1 MLTPIAMPAR
11 RRAPRAPALAF
22 ALAFAFAVTDALPA
36 AADEGKWMPQQ
47 VPVLADTLRA
57 LGFEGDPQ
65 AFADLT
71 GQPMGAIVSLGYCTA
86 SFVSPDGLLAT
97 NHHCVT
103 GPLQYNST
111 PERNLLVDGFLARTR
126 EDELPAGPGE
136 KVWVTTSVKDVTEEI
151 TGKLD
156 PRLDDRARHDL
167 IERRVKARTAACE
180 APGGLRCRVES
191 YFEGLQ
197 YFEIAQLEIPDV
209 RLVYA
214 PAEGIGNFG
223 GEADNW
229 RWPRHTGDWSFLR
242 AYVGPDG
249 RPAPH
254 AKANV
259 PYKPR
264 RWLPVEPAGVKEGD
278 LVFVT
283 GYPGITYR
291 LATYGEVKAAVEWTF
306 PRTIRTYHEQ
316 IGILDELGTRDPA
329 LKIKAAGRWQG
340 LNNTLT
346 NRKGMLEG
354 LLRRGLLSQKEA
366 REKRLAAW
374 IAAEPA
380 RQQEYGAVL
389 PALDALQAEAE
400 KTRERDAV
408 LAQLLGPSPTRAG
421 ASPLLHAAH
430 VAYRLSIEKAKAK
443 DEEREA
449 GYQQRDF
456 DRIRE
461 AQERAQRSLDPR
473 LDRALLGYW
482 MRHAAALPAGQRL
495 GGLDKSAGLTPGM
508 LKADSDRAIEAYLD
522 RLVAGTRLTDKDA
535 RLALLEAKPAEIA
548 ASRDSFVELALVLHP
563 LDRAVRDAEARRAG
577 AASRVRPRY
586 AKALVAE
593 AGGLVAPDANGTL
606 RVTFGQVKARP
617 NAADGVDWRAFTTL
631 AGIEQKHTGE
641 GEFDAP
647 DAQLA
652 AIKAL
657 RAGKASRYVAPELGD
672 VPVDFLSTLDI
683 TGGNSGSPT
692 LDAKGAFVGLVFD
705 GTFDTVAS
713 DYVYDTLRTR
723 SIHADVRYLLWTMSE
738 VDGARHLVEEMG
750 VR

>member
-1 MLTPIAMPAR
+1 MKTPERRLASAVLSLATTLAVATPA
-11 RRAPRAPALAF
+11 
-22 ALAFAFAVTDALPA
+22 V
-36 AADEGKWMPQQ
+36 ADEGKWMPQQ
-47 VPVLADTLRA
+47 VPALAAQLRG

-86 SFVSPDGLLAT
+86 SFVSPDGLMAT

-111 PERNLLVDGFLARTR
+111 PERNLLVDGFLAGTR
-126 EDELPAGPGE
+126 EEERPAGPGE
-136 KVWVTTSVKDVTEEI
+136 KVWVTTSVRDVSEEI
-151 TGKLD
+151 TGKID
-156 PRLDDRARHDL
+156 ARLDDRARHDL
-167 IERRVKARTAACE
+167 IERRVKQRTAACE
-180 APGGLRCRVES
+180 AGGLRCRVES
-191 YFEGLQ
+191 FFEGLQ

-249 RPAPH
+249 RPAAY

-259 PYKPR
+259 PYRPK
-264 RWLPVEPAGVKEGD
+264 RWLPVQPAGVAEGD

-283 GYPGITYR
+283 GYPGVTYR
-291 LATYGEVKAAVEWTF
+291 LATFAEVKEAVEWTF
-306 PRTIRTYHEQ
+306 PRTIRTYQEQ
-316 IGILDELGTRDPA
+316 IDILDALGAKDPA

-340 LNNTLT
+340 LYNTLT
-346 NRKGMLEG
+346 NRKGMIEG
-354 LLRRGLLSQKEA
+354 LLRKGLLGQKEA

-374 IAAEPA
+374 IAADPA
-380 RQQEYGAVL
+380 RQQEFGAVL
-389 PALDALQAEAE
+389 PALDALTAEAG

-430 VAYRLSIEKAKAK
+430 VAYRLSIEKAKAS
-443 DEEREA
+443 DEERDA
-449 GYQQRDF
+449 GYQQRDLA
-456 DRIRE
+456 RIRE
-461 AQERAQRSLDPR
+461 AQERAQRSLDTR

-482 MRHAAALPAGQRL
+482 MRHAAALPADQRL
-495 GGLDKSAGLTPGM
+495 VGLDKLAGLTPGM
-508 LKADSDRAIEAYLD
+508 SKADSDRAIETYLD
-522 RLVAGTRLTDKDA
+522 RLVAGTRLTDVGVRLGLLDA
-535 RLALLEAKPAEIA
+535 KTAEIA
-548 ASRDSFVELALVLHP
+548 ASRDTFVELALALHP
-563 LDRAVRDAEARRAG
+563 LDQAVRDAEARRAG

-586 AKALVAE
+586 AKALLAE
-593 AGGLVAPDANGTL
+593 AGGLVSPDANLTL

-652 AIKAL
+652 AIRAL
-657 RAGKASRYVAPELGD
+657 RAGKSSRYVVPELGD
-672 VPVDFLSTLDI
+672 VPVDFLSTVDI

-692 LDAKGAFVGLVFD
+692 LNARGEFVGLVFD
-705 GTFDTVAS
+705 GTYDTVAS
-713 DYVYDTLRTR
+713 DYVFDTVRTR

-738 VDGARHLVEEMG
+738 VEGARHLVEEMG